1 MAHMYNP
8 TIWEVEAGRL
18 CNQGQSELY
27 SKILFHKTKS
37 QKCSLVVEHSSRMY
51 KTLGLT
57 LSTDSL
63 SYLLPPSAEIG
74 MNLDVR

>member
-8 TIWEVEAGRL
+8 TIWEVEVGSL
-18 CNQGQSELY
+18 CDQGQSELH
-27 SKILFHKTKS
+27 SKILSHKTKS
-37 QKCSLVVEHSSRMY
+37 LKCSLVVEHLSRMY

-57 LSTDSL
+57 SSTDSL
-63 SYLLPPSAEIG
+63 SYPLSPSAEDG

>member
-18 CNQGQSELY
+18 CDQGQAELY
-27 SKILFHKTKS
+27 SKILSQKTKS
-37 QKCSLVVEHSSRMY
+37 RKCSLVVEHLSRMY

-57 LSTDSL
+57 PSTDSL
-63 SYLLPPSAEIG
+63 SYSLPPQC
-74 MNLDVR
+74 